1 MKKAES
7 HSPLKYV
14 TPDDAPTLLLA
25 GAKDDLVPI
34 DHSRKIQAEFAAKK
48 IPNRLFEYENSG
60 HGFTR
65 DDMKRAVTEMAA
77 WFEKHLAEK

>member
-34 DHSRKIQAEFAAKK
+34 DHSRKIQAEFDAKK
-48 IPNRLFEYENSG
+48 IPNQLIEYENSG
-60 HGFTR
+60 HGFVPE
-65 DDMKRAVTEMAA
+65 DMQKAVTEMAA
-77 WFEKHLAEK
+77 WFEKHLAEQ